1 MYQNIPVVV
10 SLKFLLLLTCWWLD
24 YPFGTIITIVV
35 IFSGFE
41 RVVQAFI
48 QRFFSLRSD
57 RCHFH
62 SIFGIIVVLMG
73 VSSLPLLTRSSAFI
87 LQANDKIKQK
97 RKRKENRGI
106 LHSLVIIFI
115 DRNNYS
121 RTILLLLTQH
131 PSHRHHSH
139 CCVLVLPLLLLLLLL
154 ILLLLLLS
162 HG

>member
-1 MYQNIPVVV
+1 MYQNTPIVV

-87 LQANDKIKQK
+87 LQANDKTKK
-97 RKRKENRGI
+97 RKRKERRGI

-115 DRNNYS
+115 DWYDYF

-131 PSHRHHSH
+131 PSHRHISH
-139 CCVLVLPLLLLLLLL
+139 CHVLVLALLLLFVEK
-154 ILLLLLLS
+154 S
-162 HG
+162 E